1 MSRFWR
7 EGHYRTSRWGDVH
20 WVEGHWVDRSDWSRW
35 SYAPPPPPP
44 APATRQSVTTFTTYD
59 GRRANFTIPN
69 ATCPVCGARVF
80 FYQNDHG
87 SRVFFD
93 SLGPPWP
100 KHPCTDQEQLRL
112 PRAAASLQQ
121 PRLKELPDAT
131 RKLLETILEDRADQ
145 GAPVLEDGWAPFIV
159 VRRSDRDGTS
169 FFTVRPLAG
178 ADAKRLRVSTAARPD
193 LPTADETVYV
203 RGLQLSFFS
212 FELFEPVEV
221 PITLKVGKIS
231 KAGRRKGRRKR
242 RARR

>member
-20 WVEGHWVDRSDWSRW
+20 WVEGHWVDRSDWGRW
-35 SYAPPPPPP
+35 SYAPPPPAP
-44 APATRQSVTTFTTYD
+44 APRSAAPAPSTND

-69 ATCPVCGARVF
+69 AACPVCGARVF
-80 FYQNDHG
+80 FYQNEHG

-112 PRAAASLQQ
+112 PRTAASPQQ
-121 PRLKELPDAT
+121 PRSQGPTDAA
-131 RKLLETILEDRADQ
+131 RELLETILRDRAEQ
-145 GAPVLEDGWAPFIV
+145 GAPILDDGWAPFLV

-169 FFTVRPLAG
+169 FFTARPLSDAG
-178 ADAKRLRVSTAARPD
+178 AKRLRFSTTARAD
-193 LPTADETVYV
+193 LPSADETVYV

-221 PITLKVGKIS
+221 AITLKVGKVS
-231 KAGRRKGRRKR
+231 KAGRRRAQRKR
-242 RARR
+242 RSRK